1 MSGMIILK
9 GLSESGFLIL
19 PA

>member
-1 MSGMIILK
+1 MKILK
-9 GLSESGFLIL
+9 GLSESGILIL